1 MNIVSWQGVKQLA
14 VSEQTSKLEEYWVDE
29 PYAKIVI
36 VQNPGGSIS
45 YYVNEQSLSPEEQKI
60 FLKARD
66 FLEKELDPKKITRR
80 EDLRSAVLDGMDLIA
95 KKYHKH
101 FMLSSEGWR
110 KIRYYLTR
118 NLLGFGPINPL
129 MQDPNIEDISCNG
142 VERRL
147 YVWHRK
153 YDSIPTNIVFIDKDA
168 LDSIII
174 ILSHKAEKHI
184 SSAFPIVDGMLY
196 GKDRLAATFREEV
209 SPKGSTFTIR
219 KFRTEPFS
227 IIDLVKA
234 GALSPEIAGYF
245 WTMLE
250 NRMSVIVIGGTAAG
264 KTTLLN
270 ALACLMK
277 PGLKIVTVEETPEL
291 NLPHENW
298 VQLVSRSSYGMTG
311 SRVGEVSLFDLV
323 KTSLRYRPD
332 YLLVGEIRGEEAYVL
347 FQALATGHG
356 GMSTLH
362 AENIEYAVKRLTSK
376 PMEIAETYI
385 PLMNIV
391 CLNQRVFVPSTQRYE
406 RRLRNVWEVVSPQE
420 FIPVAEWN
428 PTTDQITTDLSAS
441 PLTDALATKLA
452 TSKRLLMSD
461 IAEKTRII
469 NSLLDRGVR
478 SISEVAQTVQEYYSA
493 KNGGPRVETDKSME
507 AGTIAGIMS
516 ALAASGGTITLTE
529 LKQKL
534 KVSESAVESVL
545 SKLER
550 YGAVMVQNDT
560 VTLLG

>member
-1 MNIVSWQGVKQLA
+1 MTIVSWQGVKQLA

-45 YYVNEQSLSPEEQKI
+45 YYVSEQSLSPEEQKI

-101 FMLSSEGWR
+101 FMLSSEGWS

-184 SSAFPIVDGMLY
+184 SSAFPIVDGMLH

-420 FIPVAEWN
+420 FISVAEWN
-428 PTTDQITTDLSAS
+428 PTTDQIMTDLSAS

-478 SISEVAQTVQEYYSA
+478 SIPEVAQTVQEYYSA

-534 KVSESAVESVL
+534 NVSESAVESVL